1 MLTVV
6 GLLMFVGGEIV
17 VFEGS
22 AMFEFYKWLGGFCIL
37 CVFFFGY
44 FDGRLLVLMIL
55 FGALYKWCPLY
66 LMSLLSEEVM
76 CYVLILAD

>member
-1 MLTVV
+1 MSC
-6 GLLMFVGGEIV
+6 
-17 VFEGS
+17 VF
-22 AMFEFYKWLGGFCIL
+22 
-37 CVFFFGY
+37 FFFGY